1 MWAME
6 KTKETSML
14 SNEIHIY
21 LLLAVFLFAAG
32 CYGLIQRRSFIR
44 MLIAIEL
51 ILNGAALNFMAFSR
65 FTAMEPDTGR
75 AFTLFIMGIA
85 ATEAA
90 IVVSVS
96 LSAYRQY
103 HTVDPDDVKDLK
115 L

>member
-1 MWAME
+1 
-6 KTKETSML
+6 ML
-14 SNEIHIY
+14 SENIYIY
-21 LLLAVFLFAAG
+21 LLLAIFLFAAG

-44 MLIAIEL
+44 MLVAVEL

-65 FTAMEPDTGR
+65 FTAPEPDTGR
-75 AFTLFIMGIA
+75 IFAMFIMGLA

-96 LSAYRQY
+96 LSVYRKY
-103 HTVDPDDVKDLK
+103 YTVDPEDVKDLK

>member
-1 MWAME
+1 
-6 KTKETSML
+6 ML
-14 SNEIHIY
+14 SNNIYIY

-44 MLIAIEL
+44 MLVAVEL

-65 FTAMEPDTGR
+65 FTAPEPETGR
-75 AFTLFIMGIA
+75 IFTLFIMGLA

-96 LSAYRQY
+96 LSVYRKY
-103 HTVDPDDVKDLK
+103 YTVDPDDVKDLK
-115 L
+115 M